1 MRRRN
6 FFKISLPGIAGLNL
20 LSCTGSFSPDQKIKD
35 GKVIE
40 RQKQTEI
47 KGKYDIVVC
56 GAGPAGVCAA
66 ITAARSGVRTLLIEV
81 NGCLGGTWTAG
92 LLSWILDWQTKD
104 GLIAEITT
112 KLVNSGATPDFYT
125 GNNFPFEVEKMKVLL
140 EGMCRETGNIDIL
153 LHTRLVDVMNV
164 EGSITHVITES
175 KSGRE
180 AWEGKIHIDCTGD
193 GDLAALAG
201 CEIDIGDP
209 ESGVTQP
216 FTLLSMISGVTY
228 KEIEPFVRKKNDKDS
243 KKKVLEEMNKAG
255 LNPSIKI
262 PGIFPVRDD
271 LFMVMFNHI
280 YERSGINARDVTL
293 ATIDARA
300 ETNKLVEGLKSLGGP
315 WRNLYLVATAEHI
328 GIREARRIKGLYTVT
343 KEDLMNGKRHDDA
356 VCQVNFGVD
365 IHSLKQQD
373 ENSDKRSY
381 SRGIKTKPYDIPLRS
396 LISKDIPNLMM
407 AGRNISGDFIT
418 SSSYRV
424 SGNAAKLGEEAGKHA
439 ANCIVNNELPASPY
453 KHFKL

>member
-1 MRRRN
+1 MA
-6 FFKISLPGIAGLNL
+6 PV
-20 LSCTGSFSPDQKIKD
+20 SPDQYIED
-35 GKVIE
+35 GKVLE
-40 RQKQTEI
+40 RQKHTEI
-47 KGKYDIVVC
+47 KGEYDLVVC

-66 ITAARSGVRTLLIEV
+66 IAAARFGVRTLLIEV

-92 LLSWILDWQTKD
+92 LLSWILDWRTKD
-104 GLIAEITT
+104 GLIAEIT
-112 KLVNSGATPDFYT
+112 KNLLDDGATPDFYT
-125 GNNFPFEVEKMKVLL
+125 GNNFPFQVEQMKVLL
-140 EGMCRETGNIDIL
+140 EAMCHETGKIDVL
-153 LHTRLVDVMNV
+153 LHTRLVDVV
-164 EGSITHVITES
+164 KVDGSITHIITES

-180 AWEGKIHIDCTGD
+180 AWEGKIHLDCTGD

-201 CEIDIGDP
+201 CEFDFGDP

-228 KEIEPFVRKKNDKDS
+228 KEIEPFVRKKNDKGS
-243 KKKVLEEMNKAG
+243 KQKVLEQLQKAG

-262 PGIFPVRDD
+262 PGIFPVRED

-280 YERSGINARDVTL
+280 YERSGINTRDVTL

-300 ETNKLVEGLKSLGGP
+300 ETNKLVGGLRSLGGP
-315 WRNLYLVATAEHI
+315 WKNIYLVATAEQI
-328 GIREARRIKGLYTVT
+328 GIREARRIKGLYTIT
-343 KEDLMNGKRHDDA
+343 KEDLMNGKKHDDA
-356 VCQVNFGVD
+356 VCRVNFGVD
-365 IHSLKQQD
+365 IHSLKQAD
-373 ENSDKRSY
+373 EDSEKRSY

-396 LISKDIPNLMM
+396 LISKDISNLMM

-439 ANCIVNNELPASPY
+439 ANCIVNKKLPASPY
-453 KHFKL
+453 KHLNL